1 MELSLGVSPL
11 WSQTDEHI
19 CSSLEPSGDWRNI
32 DLSRVCGG
40 VGVCAVVL
48 SLANVFSEVRVCV
61 VSVCVC
67 WRIVM
72 CVCVCVYVCVTV
84 WVE

>member
-1 MELSLGVSPL
+1 MLFRSVL
-11 WSQTDEHI
+11 
-19 CSSLEPSGDWRNI
+19 
-32 DLSRVCGG
+32 
-40 VGVCAVVL
+40 L

-72 CVCVCVYVCVTV
+72 CVCVCVCVCVCDSV
-84 WVE
+84 GRVRCSDG